1 MTSRVYIDSSIFLGW
16 LLGNPKANQKTQEFL
31 NKINQGLYDGVTS
44 TLVLNEL
51 IKVIRKNSVE
61 HNILDAIKWD
71 ATERKAIQ
79 AIFAIKGLSVIKGEP
94 NDAKN
99 YIGQMTFGRI
109 SSEALVLMKKYP
121 GKVGTNYKTGKKE
134 HDGISPV
141 DAYHII
147 LAKRC
152 DCDLLATLDND
163 FMETRSEITPLVI

>member
-1 MTSRVYIDSSIFLGW
+1 MTSKVYIDTSIFLGW
-16 LLGNPKANQKTQEFL
+16 LLGNLKTNQKTQEFL

-51 IKVIRKNSVE
+51 IKVIRKNKVE
-61 HNILDAIKWD
+61 NNILDVIKWD

-94 NDAKN
+94 NDAKKH
-99 YIGQMTFGRI
+99 ISQMTFGRI

-121 GKVGTNYKTGKKE
+121 GKVGTNYKTRKKE

-163 FMETRSEITPLVI
+163 FIETHSEITPLVI